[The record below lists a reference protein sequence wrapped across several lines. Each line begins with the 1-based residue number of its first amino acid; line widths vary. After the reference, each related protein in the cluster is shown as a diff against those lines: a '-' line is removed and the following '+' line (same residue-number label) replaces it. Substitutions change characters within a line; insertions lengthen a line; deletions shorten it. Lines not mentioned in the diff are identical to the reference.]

1 MKNKGFATETN
12 INIFLLCYVANFL
25 IKMLMYMLFI
35 LASLGKMSKVGKIS
49 IQEKHKRHCHY
60 ILLGKNDLLCIPFNV
75 VSFILK

>member
-1 MKNKGFATETN
+1 
-12 INIFLLCYVANFL
+12 
-25 IKMLMYMLFI
+25 MLFI